1 MKRLN
6 FVVMLMMSL
15 VVISCSKEDERP
27 LVNITTSIEL
37 DVSSIGYP
45 YEIIEEEGKLKC
57 YVIDIPCE
65 ETIVNVEF
73 AKIKF
78 ASLWELQ
85 TGVYDKYSSRYIWHN
100 RICPDSTIGLEYLG
114 DYYWKFESVF
124 GDYSITEDYVLKC
137 HIPEHKESSI
147 KATKLALSY
156 SSLQGCSIIFRQTPN
171 L

>member
-1 MKRLN
+1 MKKLH
-6 FVVMLMMSL
+6 FAVMLVISL

-73 AKIKF
+73 AKIKDV
-78 ASLWELQ
+78 SLWE
-85 TGVYDKYSSRYIWHN
+85 GEFI
-100 RICPDSTIGLEYLG
+100 
-114 DYYWKFESVF
+114 
-124 GDYSITEDYVLKC
+124 
-137 HIPEHKESSI
+137 
-147 KATKLALSY
+147 
-156 SSLQGCSIIFRQTPN
+156 
-171 L
+171 

>member
-1 MKRLN
+1 
-6 FVVMLMMSL
+6 MS
-15 VVISCSKEDERP
+15 V
-27 LVNITTSIEL
+27 
-37 DVSSIGYP
+37 
-45 YEIIEEEGKLKC
+45 EEFTKQNAKC

-85 TGVYDKYSSRYIWHN
+85 TGVYDKYSSRYIWYN

-137 HIPEHKESSI
+137 RIPEHKESSI
-147 KATKLALSY
+147 KATKLALAY
-156 SSLQGCSIIFRQTPN
+156 SSLQSCSIIFRQTPN